1 MSINAIDINQ
11 INEKIMKIKAY
22 WLGYSLFMN
31 ITIEYIIAMNNVAG
45 YPKITNIICAP
56 PYTSEGVNA

>member
-1 MSINAIDINQ
+1 
-11 INEKIMKIKAY
+11 MKISAY
-22 WLGYSLFMN
+22 RLGYSLFMN
-31 ITIEYIIAMNNVAG
+31 ITIEYIIAMNDVAG